1 MDEWSLIRNQQTT
14 PMWLLTFGSRPG
26 GQWLSNEL
34 SLWQNFPSLMV
45 LWANFP
51 HNNNR

>member
-1 MDEWSLIRNQQTT
+1 MDERSLIRNQQTHL
-14 PMWLLTFGSRPG
+14 WQSSR
-26 GQWLSNEL
+26 WAVTSNEL